1 MKKQLKIILLASHLA
16 LFGAGVGLGI
26 YILPILTAQ
35 ENATI
40 AEIEEVQK
48 VAKYSGEFKKDQKG
62 GDALHWA
69 NGQLFVTDNEIVFKG
84 DVAPGPDYKIYLT
97 KKQATDKESFLD
109 IKKEAILIGEL
120 KNFGNFKK
128 TIPAS
133 VNVNEFTTVQI
144 WCEHFSKFIGSAKY
158 Q

>member
-62 GDALHWA
+62 SDALHWA
-69 NGQLFVTDNEIVFKG
+69 NGQLFVTDNEIVS
-84 DVAPGPDYKIYLT
+84 VT
-97 KKQATDKESFLD
+97 KSCPFAQ
-109 IKKEAILIGEL
+109 
-120 KNFGNFKK
+120 
-128 TIPAS
+128 
-133 VNVNEFTTVQI
+133 
-144 WCEHFSKFIGSAKY
+144 
-158 Q
+158 